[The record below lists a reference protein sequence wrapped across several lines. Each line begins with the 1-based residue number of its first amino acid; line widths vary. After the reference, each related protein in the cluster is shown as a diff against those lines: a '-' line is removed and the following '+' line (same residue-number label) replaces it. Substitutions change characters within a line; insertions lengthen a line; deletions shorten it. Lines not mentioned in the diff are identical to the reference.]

1 MCYRALLLCGFL
13 GASAALAGNGTA
25 LEIVRKSVLVD
36 QANDERAKDYTFMER
51 TDERKLDSQGALRST
66 GSKTYETV
74 FLYGRPFRRLVER
87 DGKPLWPDAKK
98 KEEERFDREV
108 EKRRNESEK
117 DRRHA
122 LEEAEKRRTESRR
135 FMTEI
140 GDVYDF
146 RLVGEEQ
153 VSGHDTW
160 VIAAEPK
167 QNYKAQSS
175 EAKNL
180 AKMHGKVW
188 IDKQGYHWV
197 KVQAEVIDT
206 VSWGLFLARM
216 SPGSRMEFEQAR
228 VNEEVWLPRRVLFHL
243 NARLMFKKFDA
254 EYESVW
260 SGYRKFTTESKIVA
274 GAESN

>member
-260 SGYRKFTTESKIVA
+260 SGYRKFTTE
-274 GAESN
+274 